1 MNEPAAATTC
11 RLMIIDDEAIVG
23 KRLKQVFNKAGYTVE
38 AFTDPGA
45 AMKAMEASPFDI
57 VVTDLKM
64 EPMDG
69 IEVMKKAKTINS
81 ACRVIVIT
89 GYASIETAEMAK
101 EQGVF
106 SFLAKP
112 FRLDELKQVMSE
124 ALASIEQERRS
135 G

>member
-1 MNEPAAATTC
+1 MNEPAAAAPC
-11 RLMIIDDEAIVG
+11 RLLVIDDEAIVG
-23 KRLKQVFNKAGYTVE
+23 KRLKQIFNKAGFTVE
-38 AFTDPGA
+38 AFTDPVA
-45 AMKAMEASPFDI
+45 AMQAMTDSPFDI
-57 VVTDLKM
+57 VITDLKM

-69 IEVMKKAKTINS
+69 MEVLKRAKTINP

-101 EQGVF
+101 GQGVF

-112 FRLDELKQVMSE
+112 FRLDELKQAISE
-124 ALASIEQERRS
+124 ALASIEKDRHN